1 MKNDKIKRFTPT
13 EVVLHWLHA
22 VLYLVLAVT
31 GVTMLLLRVFD
42 VQMLAHRTLPVVHR
56 ISGILLVFVL
66 AQTFLL
72 SLFARMFRQFWITL
86 HECMSWH
93 RTDI

>member
-1 MKNDKIKRFTPT
+1 MKNDKIKRFTLT

-31 GVTMLLLRVFD
+31 GVTMLLLRVFEVD
-42 VQMLAHRTLPVVHR
+42 TLAHRTLPVVHR
-56 ISGILLVFVL
+56 VVGVILVFVL

-72 SLFARMFRQFWITL
+72 SLFARIFRQFWMTL
-86 HECMSWH
+86 REIGRAHV
-93 RTDI
+93 